1 MSNIKNM
8 KKYIVGGI
16 ALIAVSAYAT
26 FALLE
31 VPREIAVSG
40 ECFVKIPK
48 DKLSITLQIKTLDKN
63 AAVSLKNVQKAADG
77 IAGQIKA
84 IDDKTIEIQT
94 KRISSSEKTKWEKNS
109 SVLLGIESEID
120 LEITSEKKETIDMVL
135 SNAQGVKNAEV
146 FPRNMRNFSSKAV
159 VDEAVAK
166 CLKVAISDARDKAAA
181 IAAGDGERLGRL
193 LEARFGVNGDGDDN
207 AEFRPLRFERVAAA
221 SMSFAGN
228 KSADYIQSSDGDLSI
243 TVSAVFRIK

>member
-1 MSNIKNM
+1 MKDVKHT
-8 KKYIVGGI
+8 KKYLFAGI
-16 ALIAVSAYAT
+16 ALIPVLAWAACAI
-26 FALLE
+26 FGPE
-31 VPREIAVSG
+31 REIAVTG

-48 DKLSITLQIKTLDKN
+48 DKLAITLQIRTLNKN
-63 AAVSLKNVQKAADG
+63 AAVSLKDVQKAADD

-84 IDDKTIEIQT
+84 IDDKTIAIQT

-120 LEITSEKKETIDMVL
+120 LEIVSEKKETIDAVL
-135 SNAQGVKNAEV
+135 NGAQGIKNAEI

-159 VDEAVAK
+159 VDDAVAK
-166 CLKVAISDARDKAAA
+166 CLKVAISDARNKAAA

-193 LEARFGVNGDGDDN
+193 VEARFGVGAGDGDVDFAREN
-207 AEFRPLRFERVAAA
+207 RLFRAPPMEA
-221 SMSFAGN
+221 SFSSD

-243 TVSAVFRIK
+243 TVGAVFRIR